1 MKKQKRCAFKIASH
15 LSVVPAEL
23 YNGLRIPCVPIGL
36 VAAHLLSDALL
47 TAQFIKVLGIFSA
60 AGNPLSKK
68 MKAISNGIGGNQ
80 SGSNGTS
87 PSEYRPYPS
96 E

>member
-1 MKKQKRCAFKIASH
+1 
-15 LSVVPAEL
+15 
-23 YNGLRIPCVPIGL
+23 L

-60 AGNPLSKK
+60 VGNPLSKK
-68 MKAISNGIGGNQ
+68 AISNGVGGNQ
-80 SGSNGTS
+80 SGSNSTP